1 MPVPLPVKIAS
12 AVLNIVVV
20 LAGLRNVFAPG
31 EPIPLPDD
39 NLFQAHFHGEPPSD
53 SKMAWIFQ
61 LFGSFMLMSAFAK
74 LTVVFGHSEGTFLRQ
89 QLLFVFGCLDLVCA
103 RVVFSYDGF
112 GEKTFDVLG
121 GFGILHAIEGVAFIS
136 DAIFRE
142 RVAKDAK
149 VKAP

>member
-1 MPVPLPVKIAS
+1 
-12 AVLNIVVV
+12 
-20 LAGLRNVFAPG
+20 
-31 EPIPLPDD
+31 
-39 NLFQAHFHGEPPSD
+39 
-53 SKMAWIFQ
+53 MAWIFQ